1 MSTQTFFA
9 GVPLPASAGA
19 SAPAQPVSYAHYKTA
34 EKKFWHPMGSAA
46 PGHRGDTLIIASADG
61 NYITDVDGKRM
72 LDGVGGL
79 WNVNVGHNRAEVK
92 AAIVRQLDELAYYQ
106 TFDGIAHPRVYDLA
120 ERLTSMFARE
130 NMSRVLFSS
139 GGSDAVETALKMAR
153 QYWIASGQPGRT
165 RFLSLR
171 NGYHGVHI
179 GGTSVGGNGVYHYN
193 HGQLL
198 SGCHSLDTPWLYR
211 NPWNCRDP
219 EELTEHCIRQLE
231 ETIALYGPHSFAA
244 LIAEPVQGAGGVIVP
259 PANYWQRLR
268 EVCDRYEILLIADE
282 VVTGFGRS
290 GCLLGSRGW
299 GVAPDILCLAKGISA
314 GYIPLGATVFN
325 QRVAEGI
332 EHAPGFASFVMH
344 GYTYTGH
351 PTACAAALAVLDIV
365 EAEDLPGNA
374 AKIGSQLLAQ
384 LQPLSERYAVVGEV
398 RGKGLMIALDLVT
411 DKTTRQPVDPAAGH
425 AARIAEAARDEGVLV
440 RPVGSKIILSPP
452 LTLTSEEAGQ
462 IATALDSA
470 LSRCR

>member
-1 MSTQTFFA
+1 MNTQTLFA
-9 GVPLPASAGA
+9 GVPLPAFSGETTVARPNA
-19 SAPAQPVSYAHYKTA
+19 HAHYKTA
-34 EKKFWHPMGSAA
+34 EKKFWHPMGCAA
-46 PGHRGDTLIIASADG
+46 PAHRSETLIIASADG
-61 NYITDVDGKRM
+61 NYITDIDGKRM

-92 AAIVRQLDELAYYQ
+92 AAITRQMDELAYYQ

-120 ERLTSMFARE
+120 ERLTAMFAQE
-130 NMSRVLFSS
+130 NMARVLFNS

-153 QYWIASGQPGRT
+153 QYWVACGQPGRT

-198 SGCHSLDTPWLYR
+198 AGCHSLDTPWPYR
-211 NPWNCRDP
+211 NPWDCRDP
-219 EELTEHCIRQLE
+219 EELTAHCIRQLE
-231 ETIALYGPHSFAA
+231 ETIALYGAHSFAA

-259 PANYWQRLR
+259 PANYWKRLR
-268 EVCDRYEILLIADE
+268 ETCDRHGILLIADE

-290 GCLLGSRGW
+290 GCMLGSRGW

-325 QRVAEGI
+325 QRIAEAI
-332 EHAPGFASFVMH
+332 EQAPGFASFIMH
-344 GYTYTGH
+344 GYTYSGH

-374 AKIGSQLLAQ
+374 ARVGGQLLAQ
-384 LQPLSERYAVVGEV
+384 LQPLSERFEIVGEV
-398 RGKGLMIALDLVT
+398 RGKGLMIALDLVS
-411 DKTTRQPVDPAAGH
+411 DKNARTPVDPGAGH
-425 AARIAEAARDEGVLV
+425 AARIAEAARQEGVLV

-452 LTLTSEEAGQ
+452 LTLTGEEAGQ
-462 IATALDSA
+462 IAAALDSA
-470 LSRCR
+470 LSHCR

>member
-1 MSTQTFFA
+1 MTKQTMFA
-9 GVPLPASAGA
+9 GVPLPPFSTDTRQAPPAS
-19 SAPAQPVSYAHYKTA
+19 YERYKTA
-34 EKKFWHPMGSAA
+34 EKKFWHPMGSASPQHQA
-46 PGHRGDTLIIASADG
+46 NTLIIASADG
-61 NYITDVDGKRM
+61 NYITDVDGNRM

-79 WNVNVGHNRAEVK
+79 WNVNVGHNRPEVK
-92 AAIVRQLDELAYYQ
+92 AAIARQLDELAYYQ

-120 ERLTSMFARE
+120 ERLTSMFAE
-130 NMSRVLFSS
+130 EKMTRVLFSS

-153 QYWIASGQPGRT
+153 QYWVVSGQPGRT

-171 NGYHGVHI
+171 NGYHGVHV

-211 NPWNCRDP
+211 NPWDCRDP

-231 ETIALYGPHSFAA
+231 ETIALYGAHSFAA

-259 PANYWQRLR
+259 PANYWKRLR
-268 EVCDRYEILLIADE
+268 EVCDRHEILLIADE

-290 GCLLGSRGW
+290 GCMLGSRGW
-299 GVAPDILCLAKGISA
+299 GVKADILCLAKGISA

-325 QRVAEGI
+325 ERITQSI
-332 EHAPGFASFVMH
+332 ENAAGFGSFVMH

-365 EAEDLPGNA
+365 ESEDLPGNA
-374 AKIGSQLLAQ
+374 AKVGEELLNR
-384 LQPLSERYAVVGEV
+384 LQPLSDRYDVVGEV
-398 RGKGLMIALDLVT
+398 RGKGLMIALDLVS
-411 DKTTRQPVDPAAGH
+411 DKRTRQPVDPAEGH
-425 AARIAEAARDEGVLV
+425 AARIAEAARQEGVLV

-452 LTLTSEEAGQ
+452 LTLTSHEAEK
-462 IATALDSA
+462 IASALDIA
-470 LSRCR
+470 LSRCE

>member
-1 MSTQTFFA
+1 MSKPTLFA
-9 GVPLPASAGA
+9 GVPLPGFAGA
-19 SAPAQPVSYAHYKTA
+19 SSQPSLAHYKRA
-34 EKKFWHPMGSAA
+34 EKKFWHPMACAA
-46 PGHRGDTLIIASADG
+46 PGQRGETLVIASADG
-61 NYITDVDGKRM
+61 NYVTDVDGQRL

-92 AAIVRQLDELAYYQ
+92 AAIARQMDELAYYQ

-120 ERLTSMFARE
+120 QRLTSMFARE
-130 NMSRVLFSS
+130 QMARVLFNS

-153 QYWIASGQPGRT
+153 QYWVATGQPGRT

-198 SGCHSLDTPWLYR
+198 AGCHSLDTPWLYR
-211 NPWNCRDP
+211 NPWDCREP
-219 EELTEHCIRQLE
+219 ERLTELCIRQLE
-231 ETIALYGPHSFAA
+231 DTIALHGAHSFAA

-259 PANYWQRLR
+259 PASYWPRLR
-268 EVCDRYEILLIADE
+268 EVCDRHGILLIADE

-299 GVAPDILCLAKGISA
+299 GVAADILCLAKGISA
-314 GYIPLGATVFN
+314 GYIPLGATLFN
-325 QRVAEGI
+325 QRIVDGI
-332 EHAPGFASFVMH
+332 ENAPGFASFVMH
-344 GYTYTGH
+344 GYTYSGH
-351 PTACAAALAVLDIV
+351 PLACAAALAVLDIV

-374 AKIGSQLLAQ
+374 ARVGARLLAQ
-384 LQPLSERYAVVGEV
+384 LQPLSERHAVVGEV
-398 RGKGLMIALDLVT
+398 RGKGLMIALDLVS
-411 DKTTRQPVDPAAGH
+411 DRASRQPVDPAAGH
-425 AARIAEAARDEGVLV
+425 AARIAEAARREGVLV

-452 LTLTSEEAGQ
+452 LTLTAHEAGHM
-462 IATALDSA
+462 AEVLDIA
-470 LSRCR
+470 LSRSA